1 MRPEVL
7 ALDEATEMPVFVGEP
22 QMRIDKWKAIW
33 NIGKNQPAAV
43 VSKGYELIQHRDVA
57 ESFLDACGRLNL
69 KVKAN
74 FKTAGHR
81 AYMDIEF
88 PETRI
93 GVGLNEE
100 FVLGFRIVNSYDKTT
115 GIIILPRLVR
125 LICLNGMVVDSKNFV
140 RAYNYRHNQD
150 MAQHFE
156 QYIEVALAEM
166 VNSNE
171 KFKTLVNGCI
181 GESVEWAV
189 ATELLKELFKT
200 DKHRE
205 AITAMLAE
213 KPSVTRWDI
222 YNAIT
227 RYATHGEQLT
237 PNVENLLQKKANRVL
252 NKPCMVILQEQRSK
266 R

>member
-100 FVLGFRIVNSYDKTT
+100 FVLGFRIVN
-115 GIIILPRLVR
+115 
-125 LICLNGMVVDSKNFV
+125 
-140 RAYNYRHNQD
+140 RA
-150 MAQHFE
+150 
-156 QYIEVALAEM
+156 
-166 VNSNE
+166 
-171 KFKTLVNGCI
+171 
-181 GESVEWAV
+181 
-189 ATELLKELFKT
+189 
-200 DKHRE
+200 
-205 AITAMLAE
+205 
-213 KPSVTRWDI
+213 
-222 YNAIT
+222 
-227 RYATHGEQLT
+227 
-237 PNVENLLQKKANRVL
+237 ENCSL
-252 NKPCMVILQEQRSK
+252 
-266 R
+266 